1 MQKTN
6 IPGPDFV
13 IAGAARA
20 GTTHLFH
27 LCSLQPDIYMAQP
40 VNPEPKFFTR
50 GELYEKGTDWYL
62 NTYFKGAKEGQI
74 CGEKSVEY
82 LESKAFPANAKRYYP
97 QLKIIVLLRNPIDR
111 TVSNYWWSVKNGM
124 ETRPLREAIEQEIAE
139 GIEENGTVL
148 VEKTRPHVYLGRSL
162 YYKALSGIY
171 DHFPAENILLLDFHR
186 YRSDIGPVIE
196 QLETFLKVPFPVFST
211 DIDKNPGLPPRPVEK
226 DLLDKMRD
234 LFAPD
239 IEKVNKAFNMDLSL
253 EYGT

>member
-1 MQKTN
+1 MQETSN
-6 IPGPDFV
+6 RGPDFV

-20 GTTHLFH
+20 GTTHLYH

-50 GELYEKGTDWYL
+50 SELYEKGTEWYI
-62 NTYFKGAKEGQI
+62 NSYFKGAKKEQI
-74 CGEKSVEY
+74 WGEKSVEY
-82 LESKAFPANAKRYYP
+82 LESKAFPANAQRYFP
-97 QLKIIVLLRNPIDR
+97 MLKIIVLLRNPIDR

-124 ETRPLREAIEQEIAE
+124 ETRSMREAIEQEMAG

-162 YYKALSGIY
+162 YYKALSAIY
-171 DHFPAENILLLDFHR
+171 DHFPAENILLIDFHR
-186 YRSDIGPVIE
+186 YRADIKSAIK
-196 QLETFLKVPFPVFST
+196 QLEGFLDVPFPVFSA
-211 DIDKNPGLPPRPVEK
+211 DIDKNPGLSPRPVEK

-239 IEKVNKAFNMDLSL
+239 IEKVNKTFNMNLSL